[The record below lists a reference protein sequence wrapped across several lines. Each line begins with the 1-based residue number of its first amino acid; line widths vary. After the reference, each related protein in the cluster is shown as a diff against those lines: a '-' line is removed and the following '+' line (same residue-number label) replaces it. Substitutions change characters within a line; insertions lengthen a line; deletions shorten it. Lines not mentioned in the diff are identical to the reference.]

1 LLLEA
6 MKQAGMGG
14 VGRFVMRGSEYFCL
28 IRPKGEALV
37 LETLFLAEDV
47 RSQAEIEEAVAGTE
61 VKDAELKLAQQ
72 VMESLVAEFDP
83 SELESQYRGN
93 LRQMLEAKL
102 EGQEIAKPEPV
113 PEAPVVDLLEALKR
127 SVAEA
132 KGRKTATASKTKAA
146 PKSGSRSRRQP
157 ARKSA

>member
-1 LLLEA
+1 LLEA

-14 VGRFVMRGSEYFCL
+14 IGRFVLRGSEYNAL
-28 IRPKGEALV
+28 IRPKGDALV

-61 VKDAELKLAQQ
+61 VKKAELDLAQQ
-72 VMESLVAEFDP
+72 VMQSLVGDFDP
-83 SELESQYRGN
+83 SELESQYRSD

-102 EGQEIAKPEPV
+102 DGQEIAKPEPV
-113 PEAPVVDLLEALKR
+113 AEAPVVDLMEALKR

-132 KGRKTATASKTKAA
+132 KDRKTAKPAA
-146 PKSGSRSRRQP
+146 PKKKTAAKSRARTP